1 MTTPGTDGVRNYKRA
16 NKSKDASSLRQSL
29 QEAIG
34 HSCKVPTA
42 YQIKPKK
49 LKKKTMG
56 WSSSKNKY
64 NVYPMEAKT
73 RKSSKRSGQLTATS
87 HFKSKSFLN
96 GGKASKPPCKYQ
108 SDALKYLTPP
118 AKYPI

>member
-1 MTTPGTDGVRNYKRA
+1 VINLNKDMNIKKKPKTKKTTMTTPGTDGVRNYKRA

-56 WSSSKNKY
+56 
-64 NVYPMEAKT
+64 
-73 RKSSKRSGQLTATS
+73 
-87 HFKSKSFLN
+87 
-96 GGKASKPPCKYQ
+96 
-108 SDALKYLTPP
+108 
-118 AKYPI
+118 